1 MNQGPIDLNNSLVD
15 DKASMEASIAF
26 LSSIYIVDD
35 DQSFG
40 KSLRR
45 LLNTRGFSANHYGS
59 AQSFLDSVPPSQEG
73 YAVVDIQ
80 MPECN
85 GFGLIDKMR
94 ALHYSIR
101 VIMITG
107 RVSDDARE
115 LALQKGALGL
125 LQKPFS
131 EESLLELLNQAEH
144 QTAL

>member
-1 MNQGPIDLNNSLVD
+1 
-15 DKASMEASIAF
+15 METFIAF

-45 LLNTRGFSANHYGS
+45 LLNARGFSACHYGS

-73 YAVVDIQ
+73 YAVVDIH
-80 MPECN
+80 MPECD

-94 ALHYSIR
+94 ALHYNTR
-101 VIMITG
+101 VIVITG
-107 RVSDDARE
+107 RASDDVMD

-131 EESLLELLNQAEH
+131 EESLLELLNKTEH
-144 QTAL
+144 QAAL